1 MKMKSATILLLT
13 GIAIGTITGL
23 LIAPDEGVRTRK
35 KWMKKAKKYKKAV
48 GDKASDYK
56 EKAVDLKDS
65 IENAAHDIKK
75 RFS

>member
-1 MKMKSATILLLT
+1 MKIKSATILLLT

-35 KWMKKAKKYKKAV
+35 KWMKKAKKYKKNLE
-48 GDKASDYK
+48 DKASDYK

-75 RFS
+75 RFT